1 MERLTDQD
9 LGELRALC
17 PGGVLTNVDLASI
30 SQWKI
35 GGPADVLIRP
45 SSTEEVT
52 NLRRWFHE
60 RNMPHV
66 VVGLTTNLLFADEGL
81 RVPCLQI
88 GPHMGA
94 VNIEDRNVY
103 AQAGAWVPGLARR
116 LMKAGMTG
124 GEHICGIPG
133 TLGGLICMNGGSQRK
148 GIAENVVTVESVDA
162 SGALLVRFAE
172 DCGFDYRQS
181 VFQRNN
187 EIITSA
193 NMRFYPGAR
202 AAIRADMRAILAERR
217 RKFPRKQPNCGSV
230 FKSNP
235 AMYADVGPPGQVIER
250 LGLKGARIGGAEIS
264 RDHGNFIVNR
274 GDAKARDVLE
284 LVGLI
289 SERIERATAYSL
301 EAEGHYV
308 SALGGVVPLDQAANE
323 LTQGGLSME

>member
-1 MERLTDQD
+1 MERLTDKSLAD
-9 LGELRALC
+9 LRELC

-45 SSTEEVT
+45 STSEQVAK
-52 NLRRWFHE
+52 LRRWLHE
-60 RNMPHV
+60 RQMPHV

-88 GPHMGA
+88 GPHMSAMTIDG
-94 VNIEDRNVY
+94 RNVY
-103 AQAGAWVPGLARR
+103 AQAGTWVPGLARR

-148 GIAENVVTVESVDA
+148 GIAENVVTVESVGA
-162 SGALLVRFAE
+162 SGALLVRSAD

-181 VFQRNN
+181 VFQQNN

-193 NMRFYPGAR
+193 NMRFCPGAR

-235 AMYADVGPPGQVIER
+235 AMYAAVGAPGSVIER
-250 LGLKGARIGGAEIS
+250 LGLKGYTIGGAQVS
-264 RDHGNFIVNR
+264 PHHANFFVNT
-274 GDAKARDVLE
+274 GSARAIDMLE
-284 LVGLI
+284 LT
-289 SERIERATAYSL
+289 SEVQQKVSEETGYRMAA
-301 EAEGHYV
+301 EACYV
-308 SALGGVVPLDQAANE
+308 SPDGRVAPADQVVETLA
-323 LTQGGLSME
+323 